1 MKQKQTVVEK
11 YSKELEEI
19 KKQIESFKTGDVWD
33 FEIMHKVKI
42 LIISVYSD
50 GRSDGFEAGRQIFSH

>member
-1 MKQKQTVVEK
+1 MKTEKTTVEK

-19 KKQIESFKTGDVWD
+19 KKSIDLFKSGEDWD

-42 LIISVYSD
+42 LIINVYSD
-50 GRSDGFEAGRQIFSH
+50 GRSDGFETGRQIFSH